1 MLPTL
6 TALQAALDKG
16 ETTSVDLTQA
26 ALARIADPQGEGAR
40 VFTAVWA
47 EQALAAARASDAL

>member
-16 ETTSVDLTQA
+16 ETTSVALTQA
-26 ALARIADPQGEGAR
+26 ALARIADPGGEGAR
-40 VFTAVWA
+40 GA
-47 EQALAAARASDAL
+47 ELSGSGAAPRLPVHSEP